1 MVIFQVAKGFKFIK
15 WPLMHGKNLQKS
27 STCPNDAIIVAFRAH
42 VGVLLVRR
50 RVAKGIQVIPEDGQP
65 QTLHD
70 VNPIF

>member
-1 MVIFQVAKGFKFIK
+1 
-15 WPLMHGKNLQKS
+15 MHGKNLQKS